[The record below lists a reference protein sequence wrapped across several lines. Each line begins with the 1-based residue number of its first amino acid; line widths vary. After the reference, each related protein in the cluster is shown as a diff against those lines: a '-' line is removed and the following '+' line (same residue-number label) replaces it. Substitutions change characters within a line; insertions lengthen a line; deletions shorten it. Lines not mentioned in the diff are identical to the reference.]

1 MEGVTDG
8 PGRGTILLVEDEEG
22 VRSVLSELLTG
33 LGYTVLQAAN
43 GVEAVGI
50 ATKHAGVID
59 LVVTDMVMPE
69 MSGQELGRNLA
80 NQWPNLRILYMSAFA
95 SKIYSPSALAN
106 ALADFISKPFDL
118 EDFVVKV
125 RELMAQSPPADGG
138 RAAAGSS
145 AG

>member
-1 MEGVTDG
+1 MTQG
-8 PGRGTILLVEDEEG
+8 PGHGTILLVEDEEG
-22 VRSVLSELLTG
+22 VRSVLCELLTG
-33 LGYTVLQAAN
+33 LGYTVLQAGN

-50 ATKHAGVID
+50 AKKHNGAID

-80 NQWPNLRILYMSAFA
+80 QQWPNLRILYMSAFA
-95 SKIYSPSALAN
+95 SNIYSPSALAN

-125 RELMAQSPPADGG
+125 RDLMAQPP
-138 RAAAGSS
+138 RAAGGAAATG
-145 AG
+145 

>member
-1 MEGVTDG
+1 M
-8 PGRGTILLVEDEEG
+8 LVEDEEG

-33 LGYTVLQAAN
+33 LGYTVLQAGN
-43 GVEAVGI
+43 GVEAFGI
-50 ATKHAGVID
+50 ATKHQGAID

-80 NQWPNLRILYMSAFA
+80 QQWPNLRILYMSAFA
-95 SKIYSPSALAN
+95 SNIYSPSALAN

-125 RELMAQSPPADGG
+125 RELMAVQAPRADAGG
-138 RAAAGSS
+138 AAANPS
-145 AG
+145 